1 MLKNGGGRGENN
13 LCFSVAEDF
22 GERAALN
29 SQKEAGTRLGNYFHG
44 SLCNKKKKK
53 TNCRRQ
59 FPGIEWMQIPE
70 NSFSVVQ

>member
-29 SQKEAGTRLGNYFHG
+29 SQKEVGTRLGNYFHG
-44 SLCNKKKKK
+44 FLCNKKKENQLQK
-53 TNCRRQ
+53 TVSRNRVDALL
-59 FPGIEWMQIPE
+59 